1 MEQFNGKFVMFI
13 GKWTQSGRKCF
24 KIYNCVLFMNVTAG
38 EGFIGERNFK
48 KDERK
53 RELMRYI

>member
-13 GKWTQSGRKCF
+13 GKWTQSRRKCF
-24 KIYNCVLFMNVTAG
+24 KIYNCVLSMRGLLAG

-48 KDERK
+48 KDE
-53 RELMRYI
+53 